1 MSVNFAEWI
10 REVIRF
16 HLDQHV
22 PNAVALGLR
31 LRGIDVSTTHEAG
44 LQDAEDLAHIAYA
57 LAEGRVIFT
66 QDDDFLRYHH
76 AGVTHA
82 GIVYSKQGSRSI
94 GEIVRYLKLM
104 NDCLEAEGMA
114 SQVEYF

>member
-1 MSVNFAEWI
+1 M
-10 REVIRF
+10 IRF

-22 PNAVALGLR
+22 ASAVAVGLR

-44 LQDAEDLAHIAYA
+44 LQDADDLAHIAYA
-57 LAEGRVIFT
+57 LSESRVILT
-66 QDDDFLRYHH
+66 QDDDFLRHHH
-76 AGVTHA
+76 AGVPHA

-104 NDCLEAEGMA
+104 SDYLDAEDMIG
-114 SQVEYF
+114 QVEYF